1 MEDSYKATIIGLSAI
16 LFWAAIVGL
25 IRSVSDDFGAI
36 GGAALIY
43 TVGSLILLLTRGFPN
58 IREFPRRYLLLGPL
72 LFVSYEL
79 CLALSIGFAQSSQ
92 QAIEVGMVN
101 YLWPT
106 FTLVATVLFTD
117 QRANAWIVP
126 GFILSMIGIV
136 FVLRG
141 DSGLQL
147 DVIIQNVQSNPLS
160 YGLALLGAFI
170 WAAYSVLTARIADG
184 KDGVTLF
191 FILVALTLW
200 IQYALTDSGALEFT
214 PRATLNLMF
223 AGAAMGLGYAA
234 WNIGI
239 LGGNMLILAGAS
251 YFVPVFSAVF
261 AALWL
266 QVPLSTSF
274 WIGAALVTAGSVV
287 SWSAV
292 RGAAAGALTSDDR
305 P

>member
-1 MEDSYKATIIGLSAI
+1 MQKSVKATLIGLSAI

-25 IRSVSDDFGAI
+25 IRSVSDSFGAI
-36 GGAALIY
+36 GGGALIY
-43 TVGSLILLLTRGFPN
+43 TVGSLILLVTRGVPTL
-58 IREFPRRYLLLGPL
+58 RAFPRRYLVWGPL

-79 CLALSIGFAQSSQ
+79 CLALSIGFSQSSQ

-106 FTLVATVLFTD
+106 FTLVATVLFTA
-117 QRANAWIVP
+117 QRANGWIVP
-126 GFILSMIGIV
+126 GFVLSMVGIV

-141 DSGLQL
+141 DSGLQV
-147 DVIIQNVQSNPLS
+147 DAIIQNVQSNPLS

-170 WAAYSVLTARIADG
+170 WAAYSVVTVRIAKGADG
-184 KDGVTLF
+184 ITFF

-200 IQYALTDSGALEFT
+200 IQYALTGGGALEFT
-214 PRATLNLMF
+214 PRATLNLLL

-239 LGGNMLILAGAS
+239 LGGNMIILAGAS
-251 YFVPVFSAVF
+251 YFVPVLSAVF

-274 WIGAALVTAGSVV
+274 WIGAAMVTAGSIV
-287 SWSAV
+287 SWMAV
-292 RGAAAGALTSDDR
+292 RGAEPPSAADEA

>member
-1 MEDSYKATIIGLSAI
+1 MQNTRKATFIGLSAI

-25 IRSVSDDFGAI
+25 IRSVSDSFGAI

-43 TVGSLILLLTRGFPN
+43 TVGSLILLLTRGFPKL
-58 IREFPRRYLLLGPL
+58 REFPKRYLLWGPL

-79 CLALSIGFAQSSQ
+79 CLSLSIGFAQSSQ

-106 FTLVATVLFTD
+106 FTILAAVMFTQ

-126 GFILSMIGIV
+126 GFLLSMLGIV

-141 DSGLQL
+141 DSGLQP
-147 DVIIQNVQSNPLS
+147 DAIIQNVQSNPLS

-170 WAAYSVLTARIADG
+170 WAAYSVVTARIADG

-200 IQYALTDSGALEFT
+200 IQYALTGGGALEFT
-214 PRATLNLMF
+214 PRATLNLLL

-251 YFVPVFSAVF
+251 YFVPVLSAVF

-274 WIGAALVTAGSVV
+274 WIGAAMVTAGSVV
-287 SWSAV
+287 SWRAV
-292 RGAAAGALTSDDR
+292 RR
-305 P
+305 PAENSAPIDER